1 MVISKKSGFLFFF
14 VLLIYILCVNL
25 YNVHIIKKNNQKNI
39 EDNCKS
45 LVYNS
50 TIYSV
55 DNYWYVHQMKNFI
68 NGKGFTIDP
77 NDEKSIVRR
86 TPVYPIF
93 YGIHY
98 LLLGEEGSFY
108 FIRFTQIA
116 LFILATFALL
126 YGVYYFTENKII
138 AILSAI
144 SFGFNPIFIT
154 YLYYTITEGIS
165 PALVCFLIYFLARCY
180 KFGRKKDW
188 IFAGLFFAIATLC
201 RPAII
206 FIAPG
211 IAVLVLYKN
220 KASLKQFILS
230 SVLMAVGASVLYV
243 PHVVRNYM
251 HTKEFI
257 LLEKYY
263 GDPMDYGMPN
273 IALRKWIACW
283 TNPADLSSESISNRM
298 RLDIVADVDSI
309 YKSISVEN
317 QLDRLPSRAFAADDK
332 ATVRAALSCLYDYYY
347 VKLISKNQIQLDSL
361 EKLCLSKITTLK
373 TNYIQKQP
381 LQYYVVTPILFIKSV
396 IFQSNSSTLI
406 LVGAKQ
412 TNQWLSIVVKG
423 ILLLLNVYW
432 WFALFGLLFFFRKYK
447 VLLSITFLN
456 IIGLFFYTIVIQK
469 YFEVRYMIP
478 VYPLMITV
486 SVIFFIELYGIVRK
500 KLNFQITH

>member
-1 MVISKKSGFLFFF
+1 MEIISRKYTLLFIALLAGFAYFL
-14 VLLIYILCVNL
+14 NE
-25 YNVHIIKKNNQKNI
+25 YNTTFIRNINPNN
-39 EDNCKS
+39 EFASSES

-50 TIYSV
+50 TINSI
-55 DNYWYVHQMKNFI
+55 DNIWYVSQIKNWVQ
-68 NGKGFTIDP
+68 GKGFTIDP
-77 NDEKSIVRR
+77 NDEKSMVRR
-86 TPVYPIF
+86 TPIYPIF

-98 LLLGEEGSFY
+98 VLLGEEGSFY
-108 FIRFTQIA
+108 FIRFTQII

-144 SFGFNPIFIT
+144 SFGFNPIFIS

-180 KFGRKKDW
+180 KFGQKKDW

-220 KASLKQFILS
+220 KASVQQFILS
-230 SVLMAVGASVLYV
+230 SSLVVIGAAVLYV

-251 HTKEFI
+251 HANEFI

-298 RLDIVADVDSI
+298 RLDIVADVDSL
-309 YKSISVEN
+309 YKSVSVEN
-317 QLDRLPSRAFAADDK
+317 QLDRLPNRAFAADNK
-332 ATVRAALSCLYDYYY
+332 ATVRAAFSCLYDYYY
-347 VKLISKNQIQLDSL
+347 VKLITKNQTELDSI
-361 EKLCLSKITTLK
+361 EKLCLAKITSLK

-381 LQYYVVTPILFIKSV
+381 LQYYFVTPLLFIKS
-396 IFQSNSSTLI
+396 ILFQSNSSTLI
-406 LVGAKQ
+406 FVGANQ
-412 TNQWLSIVVKG
+412 TNQWLSIMVKG
-423 ILLLLNVYW
+423 MLLLLNVYW
-432 WFALFGLLFFFRKYK
+432 WIALFGLLFFFRKYS
-447 VLLSITFLN
+447 VLLSITILN

-478 VYPLMITV
+478 IYPLMIII
-486 SVIFFIELYGIVRK
+486 SVIFFIEVYGIARK
-500 KLNFQITH
+500 KLNF